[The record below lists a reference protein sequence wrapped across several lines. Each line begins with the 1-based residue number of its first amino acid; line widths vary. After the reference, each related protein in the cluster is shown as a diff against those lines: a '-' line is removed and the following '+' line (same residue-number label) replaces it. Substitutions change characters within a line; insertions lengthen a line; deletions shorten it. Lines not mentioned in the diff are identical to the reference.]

1 MFYSHYWSLRVSCRP
16 ASRPVY
22 FRLTLL
28 GCAGLLQRENSV
40 IVDLWYALRTSAGK
54 GRVQGLS
61 THISLIKAS
70 YMIKPDIPKQEC
82 DPTKGGTL
90 PGETASISEHIICCS
105 LLLLLPKSQFFSTP
119 VCHQVVKNSNLIL
132 LLLPALQTS
141 VISQQPGAVLPNILC
156 ITVS

>member
-1 MFYSHYWSLRVSCRP
+1 MFYSRYWSLRVSCRP
-16 ASRPVY
+16 ASRPLY

-61 THISLIKAS
+61 AHISLIKAS
-70 YMIKPDIPKQEC
+70 YMIKPDIPRQDC
-82 DPTKGGTL
+82 DPSKGGAL
-90 PGETASISEHIICCS
+90 PGETASMSEHIICCS
-105 LLLLLPKSQFFSTP
+105 LLLLLPKSQSFSTAG
-119 VCHQVVKNSNLIL
+119 CHQVVKNSNLVL

-141 VISQQPGAVLPNILC
+141 VISQQPGAVLPSILC
-156 ITVS
+156 ITAS